1 MLAKDKMTL
10 KDQAGAYLEKVSKE
24 VAQSQDKS
32 DVGSSYG
39 EETENLKQNRK
50 LKVFRHLNCSAAICH
65 LRPAVQA
72 AGDAVYMSVESPG

>member
-32 DVGSSYG
+32 NV
-39 EETENLKQNRK
+39 
-50 LKVFRHLNCSAAICH
+50 
-65 LRPAVQA
+65 
-72 AGDAVYMSVESPG
+72 